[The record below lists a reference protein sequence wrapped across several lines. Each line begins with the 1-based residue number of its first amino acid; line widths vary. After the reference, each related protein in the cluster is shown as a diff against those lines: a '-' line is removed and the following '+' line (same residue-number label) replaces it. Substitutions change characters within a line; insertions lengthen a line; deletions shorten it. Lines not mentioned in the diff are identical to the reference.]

1 MVLPDCHEV
10 FSADSAL
17 LVCARSLSFGT
28 FCLATLVASVY
39 GFQRILPIFLSSQ
52 WYIANLGM
60 LALTGIQMALLVY
73 ECFIL
78 NSPKILV
85 LAKYF
90 RCVQI
95 AISCVLYGKSAGELA
110 NRTKLFY
117 NMLIP
122 IVGLTTIGMTA
133 DALLVVVMS
142 DEIDCHHIT
151 WMAMSVTAVV
161 LTAIFAIPGRIVLE
175 EIKSTSRIQRKKFQ
189 DSTPTEVTELEQSHH
204 QLWVLLICNLVSTSL
219 QLAVDAYLSLGVGG
233 KTRECDSM
241 FFDDNGGLFEQSLR
255 LFSTVL
261 DVPGL
266 LMDDEC
272 DEAAY
277 ELLSGDERV
286 VSSSSGRGRRFY

>member
-1 MVLPDCHEV
+1 
-10 FSADSAL
+10 
-17 LVCARSLSFGT
+17 
-28 FCLATLVASVY
+28 
-39 GFQRILPIFLSSQ
+39 
-52 WYIANLGM
+52 
-60 LALTGIQMALLVY
+60 
-73 ECFIL
+73 
-78 NSPKILV
+78 
-85 LAKYF
+85 
-90 RCVQI
+90 
-95 AISCVLYGKSAGELA
+95 
-110 NRTKLFY
+110 
-117 NMLIP
+117 
-122 IVGLTTIGMTA
+122 MTA

-286 VSSSSGRGRRFY
+286 VPSSSGRGRRFY